1 MKSLIHLDKESDTY
15 QTIKHRSESIY
26 KEKGSKFISLAIPVT
41 TESEVKSVLK
51 ELKSNYSDAGHH
63 CYGFR
68 LGSNLKTYRFSDDG
82 EPSGTA
88 GKPIFGQ
95 IQSFQLTDVL
105 IVVIRY
111 FGGTKLGVGGLIQ
124 AYKESAKLA
133 ITKNTIIKKHETL
146 DFNILFDY
154 SRMNEI
160 MRIIK
165 KHNLTI
171 IEQNF
176 QEKCTLIFTI
186 RKSKCTPIILEL
198 KNLQFHPKRTN
209 TN

>member
-1 MKSLIHLDKESDTY
+1 MKSLIHLDKDSDTY
-15 QTIKHRSESIY
+15 QTIKFKSESSY

-41 TESEVKSVLK
+41 TEAEVKSVMK
-51 ELKSNYSDAGHH
+51 ELKSNYQDAGHY

-68 LGSNLKTYRFSDDG
+68 LGSHLETYRFSDDG

-88 GKPIFGQ
+88 GKPIYGQ
-95 IQSFQLTDVL
+95 IQSFELTDIL

-124 AYKESAKLA
+124 AYKESAKLV
-133 ITKNTIIKKHETL
+133 ITNNTIIEKHETL
-146 DFNILFDY
+146 SYIILFEY
-154 SRMNEI
+154 SKMNEL

-165 KHNLTI
+165 KHHLTI

-176 QEKCTLIFTI
+176 QEKCTLTFTI
-186 RKSKCTPIILEL
+186 RKSQCTQIILEL